1 MNEARMLAGDGVTE
15 LNLIAEDTNQWGQDF
30 GQEDKRRLSDLLHSL
45 NEIPQLRRISL
56 LYCYPSYFS
65 DELIDAIA
73 SLDKV
78 CKYVDIP
85 LQHISDPVLKAMNR
99 PPMQHTRALLN

>member
-1 MNEARMLAGDGVTE
+1 M
-15 LNLIAEDTNQWGQDF
+15 
-30 GQEDKRRLSDLLHSL
+30 SL
-45 NEIPQLRRISL
+45 PLPLPLPLPSSCLCVASACTCGWQVPELRRISL

-73 SLDKV
+73 SIDKV
-78 CKYVDIP
+78 CKYIDMP

-99 PPMQHTRALLN
+99 PPMTHTKV